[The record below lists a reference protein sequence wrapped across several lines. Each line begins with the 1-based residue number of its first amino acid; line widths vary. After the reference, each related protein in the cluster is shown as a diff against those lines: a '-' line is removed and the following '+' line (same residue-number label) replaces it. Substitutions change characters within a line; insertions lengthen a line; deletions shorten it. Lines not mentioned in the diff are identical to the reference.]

1 MVIVEKIVVILSS
14 LVLLY
19 FTFIIFK
26 LRWQRFRQEV
36 EAAQVTGEDEEL
48 DGDVEY

>member
-1 MVIVEKIVVILSS
+1 MVIVQIVF
-14 LVLLY
+14 LLGFLALAY
-19 FTFIIFK
+19 FTFK

>member
-1 MVIVEKIVVILSS
+1 MIIVQKIVFILSC

-19 FTFIIFK
+19 FTFITFK

-36 EAAQVTGEDEEL
+36 EAAKVTGEDEEL
-48 DGDVEY
+48 DGDVE